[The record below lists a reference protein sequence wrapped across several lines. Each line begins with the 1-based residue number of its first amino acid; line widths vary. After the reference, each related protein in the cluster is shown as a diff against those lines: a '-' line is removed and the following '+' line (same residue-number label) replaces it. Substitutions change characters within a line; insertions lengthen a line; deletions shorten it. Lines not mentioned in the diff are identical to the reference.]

1 MVKRFQA
8 YFILVKE
15 PFVLFPFGKFVVE
28 RPLEDNFVAA
38 FRRQEL
44 YNLEINFLGF
54 FRDESIF
61 VDRYHGVLRVRF
73 WRIIELVVKFFQLLV
88 GIKHYLNF
96 FGVDR
101 LFFVIEFGFLNVN
114 VGSLSRQF

>member
-44 YNLEINFLGF
+44 YNLEVNFLGF
-54 FRDESIF
+54 VREEFILVQ
-61 VDRYHGVLRVRF
+61 VDHGVLRVGF
-73 WRIIELVVKFFQLLV
+73 WRMIELVVNFFQFWIM
-88 GIKHYLNF
+88 IKYYLNF
-96 FGVDR
+96 FGV
-101 LFFVIEFGFLNVN
+101 
-114 VGSLSRQF
+114 S